1 MIQLY
6 LATHGYLRALPLC
19 TVFARKIIIMLWWN
33 VLESCWSPLHSRIS
47 LKKDGT
53 QGSVLK
59 FRNLSQHC
67 KQHLHHFTD
76 SWTTTNTLTIW
87 SYWWKKR
94 YGMFCPGMFA
104 LDVFALNL
112 LPHRSPKYMSV
123 SLICMWA
130 KSFQAC
136 LTLCDPM
143 NCSPPGSS
151 VHGILQARIL
161 EQVAMPSSRR
171 SSQHKD
177 QIHVS
182 YISCIG
188 R

>member
-1 MIQLY
+1 M
-6 LATHGYLRALPLC
+6 
-19 TVFARKIIIMLWWN
+19 
-33 VLESCWSPLHSRIS
+33 LESCWSPLHSRIS

-53 QGSVLK
+53 QGSEPK

-67 KQHLHHFTD
+67 KQHLHNF
-76 SWTTTNTLTIW
+76 TLTDHCQHSDHLVLLMAETIPW
-87 SYWWKKR
+87 YV
-94 YGMFCPGMFA
+94 CPESLA
-104 LDVFALNL
+104 
-112 LPHRSPKYMSV
+112 SQIPKYMNV
-123 SLICMWA
+123 SLTCMWA

-136 LTLCDPM
+136 LTLCDPL

-161 EQVAMPSSRR
+161 EWVVMPSSRR
-171 SSQHKD
+171 ASQPRD

-188 R
+188 RWVLSH